1 MAEKNIKEEE
11 INLEDEKYQEKYDEK
26 TFSYFC
32 SVWKFCDALGTDN
45 N

>member
-26 TFSYFC
+26 TFLNKLG
-32 SVWKFCDALGTDN
+32 SVVKK
-45 N
+45 